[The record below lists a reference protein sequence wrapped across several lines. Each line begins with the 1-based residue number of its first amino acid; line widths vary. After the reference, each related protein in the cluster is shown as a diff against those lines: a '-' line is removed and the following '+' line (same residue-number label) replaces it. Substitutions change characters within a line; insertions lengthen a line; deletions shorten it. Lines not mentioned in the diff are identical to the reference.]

1 MVRGAQLTKVN
12 KYKKK
17 MDKEYFDDFER
28 KLSNVEYYS
37 RLVAISTKNV
47 LTLEETSYY
56 TGIPKSTLYQLTCK
70 QEIPHYKPRGKQI
83 YFDRTEIETWMKQNR
98 IATAQEID
106 LEANSYI
113 VTGKVKGGAK

>member
-1 MVRGAQLTKVN
+1 
-12 KYKKK
+12 
-17 MDKEYFDDFER
+17 MDKQYFEDFEK

-37 RLVAISTKNV
+37 RLVAIATKNV
-47 LTLEETSYY
+47 LNLEETSFY

-83 YFDRTEIETWMKQNR
+83 YFDRAEVEDWMKQNR
-98 IATAQEID
+98 IATNKEID
-106 LEANSYI
+106 HQANSYI